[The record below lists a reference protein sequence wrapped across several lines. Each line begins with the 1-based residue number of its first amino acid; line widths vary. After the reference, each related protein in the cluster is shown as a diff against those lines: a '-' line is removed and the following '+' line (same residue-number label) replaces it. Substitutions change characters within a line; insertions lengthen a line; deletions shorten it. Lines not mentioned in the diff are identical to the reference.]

1 MTNLEQLNIKRLA
14 AKREYSEVYKAG
26 IANGNFDMSSM
37 VPASNK
43 AESTRKAWLQ
53 EMDRVKGTD
62 YEGL

>member
-1 MTNLEQLNIKRLA
+1 MNLLEQLNVKRLA

-26 IANGNFDMSSM
+26 IANGDFDMSSM

-53 EMDRVKGTD
+53 EMDRIKGNSH
-62 YEGL
+62 EGL